1 MVTISVKVQNSLF
14 NVPENLLP
22 GDPRKSSDVFRR
34 LEAERM
40 SQSAWNLD
48 TFLHFPKSEF

>member
-1 MVTISVKVQNSLF
+1 MQSEEEEI
-14 NVPENLLP
+14 P
-22 GDPRKSSDVFRR
+22 GYPRKSSDVFRR

-48 TFLHFPKSEF
+48 RYLESRYPNLKFEPSLFKFD